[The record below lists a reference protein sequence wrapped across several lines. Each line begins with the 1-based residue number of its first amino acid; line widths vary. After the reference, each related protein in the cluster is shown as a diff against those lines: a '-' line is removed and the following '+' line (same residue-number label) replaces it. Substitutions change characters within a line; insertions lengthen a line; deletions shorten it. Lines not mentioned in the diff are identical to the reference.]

1 MGIGAYRDDR
11 GLPWVLPV
19 VRKVEE
25 LLARSQS
32 EDKEYLDISGL
43 KKFCDLSARLILS
56 HEFVDANG
64 PRIASCQSI
73 SGTGAVR
80 LGAEFLGKFWP
91 CKVVLS
97 SNPTWGNH
105 KAIFNAAGIEYK
117 EYRYWDNKSLSID
130 EAGFLEDLS
139 NAPDGSII
147 LLHACA
153 HNPTGMDPTLEQWAR
168 IAAVIRK
175 KRHLPFF
182 DSAYQGFASGD
193 LDKDASA
200 VRFFAKE
207 GFEMI
212 IAQSYAKNFGL
223 YAERAGC
230 ISVVASSADAAAA
243 ASSQLKAIVRP
254 MYSNPPKHGALVVQ
268 TVLSDPTLFEEW
280 RANLRLMSGRILS
293 MRTELFQALK
303 SLGTP
308 GDWSHIVKQIGMFSY
323 TGLKEHQVKRLID
336 EFHVYLLSNGRISM
350 AGVNTQNVQYLAK
363 AIDAVVKQSQ
373 AHQ

>member
-1 MGIGAYRDDR
+1 M
-11 GLPWVLPV
+11 
-19 VRKVEE
+19 
-25 LLARSQS
+25 LAKNVK

-43 KKFCDLSARLILS
+43 KMFCDKSVRLILGD
-56 HEFVDANG
+56 EFVSTNAA
-64 PRIASCQSI
+64 RIASCQSI

-91 CKVVLS
+91 VKVVLS

-105 KAIFNAAGIEYK
+105 RAIFNACGIEYK
-117 EYRYWDNKSLSID
+117 EYRYWDNKTLGID
-130 EAGFLEDLS
+130 EAGFLEDLT

-153 HNPTGMDPTLEQWAR
+153 HNPTGMDPTPDQWSR
-168 IAAVIRK
+168 IAAVMRQK
-175 KRHLPFF
+175 KHLPFF

-193 LDKDASA
+193 LDKDAST
-200 VRFFAKE
+200 VRFFARE

-230 ISVVASSADAAAA
+230 VSVVAATVEGATAAL
-243 ASSQLKAIVRP
+243 SQLKATVRP
-254 MYSNPPKHGALVVQ
+254 MYSNPPKHGALIVQ
-268 TVLSDPTLFEEW
+268 TVLSDPQLFEEW
-280 RANLRLMSGRILS
+280 RTNLRTMAGRIHT
-293 MRTELFQALK
+293 MRTDLFQALK
-303 SLGTP
+303 NLGTP

-323 TGLKEHQVKRLID
+323 TGLKEHQVKRLVD
-336 EFHVYLLSNGRISM
+336 EFHIYLLSNGRISM
-350 AGVNTQNVQYLAK
+350 AGVNTHNVQYLAK
-363 AIDAVVKQSQ
+363 AIDTVVKQSQ